1 MLMQR
6 VVVDDIEEA
15 LSSTADRLGI
25 APEVV
30 VDSPYFGYGS
40 VDSLCDKLTRLRD
53 EAGIT
58 YVTVR
63 EMDAFAPV
71 RHTSRVRPTA
81 HSQRC

>member
-1 MLMQR
+1 MLVQR
-6 VVVDDIEEA
+6 VVVDEVDDA
-15 LSSTADRLGI
+15 LSATADRLGI
-25 APEVV
+25 AAEVV
-30 VDSPYFGYGS
+30 ADSPYFGYGS

-71 RHTSRVRPTA
+71 VSRLA
-81 HSQRC
+81 